1 MSEIKEDQVL
11 DVQGEGCPMPILKT
25 KKALDKM
32 NSGEILKILGTDPGT
47 KNDLPAFC
55 KRTGHEFLGAE
66 ENNGVST
73 FYVKRK

>member
-1 MSEIKEDQVL
+1 MCENCDIKEDQVL

-55 KRTGHEFLGAE
+55 KRTGHVFLLGNLDTLAHI
-66 ENNGVST
+66 
-73 FYVKRK
+73 RH